1 MDEKQFRIKKR
12 VLEIEKQLQEGFQ
25 KGTISQFIFN
35 EECCELLDELDRLTQ
50 ECSHEFKNGSCIY
63 CHIPKKEV

>member
-1 MDEKQFRIKKR
+1 MDEKQSHIKKR

-35 EECCELLDELDRLTQ
+35 KECCELLNELDKLTK
-50 ECSHEFKNGSCIY
+50 ECSHKFENGSCIY
-63 CHIPKKEV
+63 CHIPEKEG